1 MILLSLC
8 WYCIFQAFVLLIAAN
23 GAPVIITKLLGN
35 RLARPIDNGLV
46 LGDGYRLFGNNKTW
60 RGFFSALVFCVA
72 GAILLGLQPVTG
84 LLFGALTMIGDVL
97 ASFIKRRLGN
107 VESSRV
113 RGLDTVLESLLP
125 LYLLKEPLALNLT
138 DIALIAVLFFMCEE
152 FVSPVLYRLNIR
164 NQPH

>member
-35 RLARPIDNGLV
+35 QWARPIDNGLV
-46 LGDGYRLFGNNKTW
+46 LDDGYRLFGNSKTW
-60 RGFFSALVFCVA
+60 RGFFSALVFCV
-72 GAILLGLQPVTG
+72 GVAILLGLQPVTG
-84 LLFGALTMIGDVL
+84 ILFGALTMIGDLL

-107 VESSRV
+107 VESSRA

-138 DIALIAVLFFMCEE
+138 DIALITVLFFLCEE

-164 NQPH
+164 NQPY

>member
-35 RLARPIDNGLV
+35 RLAWPIDNGLV
-46 LGDGYRLFGNNKTW
+46 LGDGYRLFGNSKTW
-60 RGFFSALVFCVA
+60 RGLFSALVFCAAV
-72 GAILLGLQPVTG
+72 AILLGLQPVTG

-107 VESSRV
+107 VESSRA
-113 RGLDTVLESLLP
+113 RALDTVLESLLP

-138 DIALIAVLFFMCEE
+138 DVALIAVLFFLCEE

-164 NQPH
+164 NQPY

>member
-1 MILLSLC
+1 
-8 WYCIFQAFVLLIAAN
+8 
-23 GAPVIITKLLGN
+23 
-35 RLARPIDNGLV
+35 
-46 LGDGYRLFGNNKTW
+46 
-60 RGFFSALVFCVA
+60 
-72 GAILLGLQPVTG
+72 
-84 LLFGALTMIGDVL
+84 LFGALTMIGDVL

>member
-35 RLARPIDNGLV
+35 QWARPIDNGLV
-46 LGDGYRLFGNNKTW
+46 LDDGYRLFGNSKTW
-60 RGFFSALVFCVA
+60 RGFFSALVFCA
-72 GAILLGLQPVTG
+72 TGAILLGLQPVTG
-84 LLFGALTMIGDVL
+84 ILFGALTMIGDIL

-107 VESSRV
+107 VESSRA

-125 LYLLKEPLALNLT
+125 LYLLKEPLTLNLT
-138 DIALIAVLFFMCEE
+138 DIALIAVLFFLCEE

-164 NQPH
+164 NQPY